1 MLVTDFIPAQ
11 QPESRRLLIALHGLG
26 DSAAGY
32 RFLPPTLKFPWL
44 NYLLVNAPDAYYSG
58 YSWFD
63 IYENRGVGIKRS
75 RELLFSLLDNLR
87 AKGFPTEQ
95 TMFLGFSQGC
105 VMSIEVGIRYPH
117 LLSGIVGI
125 SGWPHEPEELIKEA
139 SPVAKQQ
146 KFFITHGTD
155 DPLVPFHE
163 VKPAVKNLKDA
174 GLQIDWREFH
184 KPHTIV
190 EDEIDQI
197 KDFIKGT
204 FETK

>member
-11 QPESRRLLIALHGLG
+11 QPDSRRLLIALHGLG

-32 RFLPPTLKFPWL
+32 RFVPATLRLPWL

-75 RELLFSLLDNLR
+75 RELLFALLDDLR
-87 AKGFPTEQ
+87 TKGFPTDQ

-105 VMSIEVGIRYPH
+105 VMSIEAGMRYPH
-117 LLSGIVGI
+117 LLAGIIGI
-125 SGWPHEPEELIKEA
+125 SGWPHEPEELLKEA
-139 SPVAKQQ
+139 SSVAKQQ
-146 KFFITHGTD
+146 KFLITHGTE

-163 VKPAVKNLKDA
+163 VKSAVKVLKD
-174 GLQIDWREFH
+174 GGFQIDWREFH

-190 EDEIDQI
+190 EEELDEIGA
-197 KDFIKGT
+197 FIKGA
-204 FETK
+204 FN